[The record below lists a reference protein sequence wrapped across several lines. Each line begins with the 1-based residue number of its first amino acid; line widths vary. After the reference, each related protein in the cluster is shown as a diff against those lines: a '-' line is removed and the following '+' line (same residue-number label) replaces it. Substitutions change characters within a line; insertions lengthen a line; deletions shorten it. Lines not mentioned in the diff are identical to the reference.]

1 MRPAQHTVRLP
12 IPLDKAV
19 RALAEREGTSVYAL
33 IQRCVKVGAATLA
46 GPAKID
52 AALQDIITELA
63 SVSTRLTDVEPM
75 LERILFT
82 ACAAYG
88 YARASAMGL
97 AQSDETITAEI
108 NAAFRRQLLLA
119 REVKP

>member
-46 GPAKID
+46 GPA
-52 AALQDIITELA
+52 
-63 SVSTRLTDVEPM
+63 M
-75 LERILFT
+75 
-82 ACAAYG
+82 
-88 YARASAMGL
+88 
-97 AQSDETITAEI
+97 TAELTP
-108 NAAFRRQLLLA
+108 NGLPQNRRGSRRPDFGRDDFA
-119 REVKP
+119 R